1 MPCAPYFKDMIAKTL
16 SSISPFIAAQFAKII
31 KSLQELFPVAR
42 AKDLRQQVLEAQRSY
57 NKTARDIK
65 RAYDPPNYN
74 HNPQNLNFS
83 ELEKDAKKAAQA
95 KNAPAGKPID
105 TGGGM
110 LKGANPTH
118 GTSQSG
124 SMLGSG
130 MQNGFGNINLGKT
143 FKI

>member
-1 MPCAPYFKDMIAKTL
+1 MGFVHNI
-16 SSISPFIAAQFAKII
+16 SIISKVVAEKVAEILR
-31 KSLQELFPVAR
+31 SLQKSFPVAR
-42 AKDLRQQVLEAQRSY
+42 AKDLRHQVADAQRSY
-57 NKTARDIK
+57 NKTARDIE
-65 RAYDPPNYN
+65 RAYNPPNYN

-110 LKGANPTH
+110 LKGANPPH

-130 MQNGFGNINLGKT
+130 MQNGFGNINLGKI

>member
-1 MPCAPYFKDMIAKTL
+1 MLVRYLRIL
-16 SSISPFIAAQFAKII
+16 SQAVADNVAEILR
-31 KSLQELFPVAR
+31 SLQKSFPVAR
-42 AKDLRQQVLEAQRSY
+42 AIDLRHQVAEAKRSY

-95 KNAPAGKPID
+95 KNAPTGKSID

-110 LKGANPTH
+110 LQGTNPPH

-130 MQNGFGNINLGKT
+130 MQNGFGNINLGKL